1 MDDGGWEKVEYRLVT
16 GTTPALQAFAGHVAS
31 MYANGGCLL
40 RKFEPLSP
48 GGFDLTW
55 RNDLRGLG
63 HMLSSFLGRPEVRAA
78 LREIRLG
85 EAALDALPF
94 RAIGAFELEGALT
107 QILLW
112 GGAYNSGMPEEPARL
127 ASRAF
132 VDELIGDRRHAHVF
146 AIQGA
151 WTPWFQD
158 VAWDYS
164 FIVLDADRR
173 AWWTLFMT
181 DTD

>member
-1 MDDGGWEKVEYRLVT
+1 MDEKGWANVEYRLVT
-16 GTTPALQAFAGHVAS
+16 GTTPAVQAFVGNVAS
-31 MYANGGCLL
+31 MYANGGCLI
-40 RKFEPLSP
+40 RKFEPLSSS
-48 GGFDLTW
+48 GFDLAL
-55 RNDLRGLG
+55 RNDLQGLG
-63 HMLSSFLGRPEVRAA
+63 RMLSSFLGRPEVRAA
-78 LREIRLG
+78 LSEIRLS
-85 EAALDALPF
+85 EAAVEALPF
-94 RAIGAFELEGALT
+94 RAIGAFEFEGALT

-112 GGAYNSGMPEEPARL
+112 GGAYNSGMTEEPARL

-132 VDELIGDRRHAHVF
+132 VDELIGDRGHAQVF
-146 AIQGA
+146 AVDGA
-151 WTPWFQD
+151 WTSWFHD